1 MTTAGITEREQ
12 VYIEIGFEKILVKR
26 IIFLDYGGNSVQ
38 VSEKG
43 LISEDI
49 IFNINVCRI
58 ET

>member
-12 VYIEIGFEKILVKR
+12 VKIEIGFEKILVN
-26 IIFLDYGGNSVQ
+26 IFLDYGGNSVQ

-43 LISEDI
+43 QISEDI
-49 IFNINVCRI
+49 IFNINICRI